1 MGEPVVAILVPILNR
16 PHRIEPL
23 LANIHEATPEPH
35 SVYFAASDQASIDEL
50 DRLGAAYIRDN
61 GDTYANRI
69 NTLFDF
75 CNEPYCFLAADDYQ
89 FHFGWLPNIMRTMDQ
104 HPNSSGIC
112 VANDLYNA
120 AGTAFLVARTYV
132 QEFGAVVDEPG
143 HVLCS
148 QYVHSFVDDELR
160 ETAKHYGRFSRASD
174 CIVEHLHYGNGKAP
188 HDDTYARGEASMT
201 QGRAMFTSRAHLWAE
216 LSPA

>member
-50 DRLGAAYIRDN
+50 DRLGATYIRDD

-69 NTLFDF
+69 NALAAQ
-75 CNEPYCFLAADDYQ
+75 CNESYYFLAADDYQ
-89 FHFGWLPNIMRTMDQ
+89 FHAGWFPNIMRVMDQ
-104 HPNSSGIC
+104 FSNSSGVV

-120 AGTAFLVARTYV
+120 AGTAFLVAKSYV
-132 QEFGAVVDEPG
+132 QEFGAVIDEPG
-143 HVLCS
+143 HVLAS
-148 QYVHSFVDDELR
+148 PYVHSFVDDELR
-160 ETAKHYGRFSRASD
+160 ETAKHHGRFARSTDS
-174 CIVEHLHYGNGKAP
+174 IVEHLHYGNGKAP
-188 HDDTYARGEASMT
+188 HDDTYAKGEASMS
-201 QGRAMFTSRAHLWAE
+201 QGREMFTSRAHLWAE
-216 LSPA
+216 VG